1 MKLLLDEN
9 LEAAILR
16 GLLRLSPD
24 LDVVRV
30 VDVGLAGAP
39 DQAVLAWAA
48 EQGRVVVS
56 RDRAAMSLEA
66 ARRIEAGE
74 RWSSPSRVGV
84 DPGVCSGG
92 RARGGHRI
100 HPLLRREKS
109 TRGWLRP
116 PPHFF

>member
-56 RDRAAMSLEA
+56 RDRATMSLEA

-74 RWSSPSRVGV
+74 PMPGLLLIRRGASVGEV
-84 DPGVCSGG
+84 LRALELILACAQEGELEGV
-92 RARGGHRI
+92 I
-100 HPLLRREKS
+100 EYIP
-109 TRGWLRP
+109 
-116 PPHFF
+116 F

>member
-1 MKLLLDEN
+1 MKLLLGEN

-16 GLLRLSPD
+16 GLLRLSPG

-56 RDRAAMSLEA
+56 RDRATMSLEA
-66 ARRIEAGE
+66 ARRIESGE
-74 RWSSPSRVGV
+74 PMPGLLLIRRRASVGEV
-84 DPGVCSGG
+84 LRALELILACAQEGELEGV
-92 RARGGHRI
+92 I
-100 HPLLRREKS
+100 EYIP
-109 TRGWLRP
+109 
-116 PPHFF
+116 F